1 MSTSSLNPLFSIVI
15 VTYNSAAHI
24 ENCIHSIMKNIDISN
39 YEIIIVDNCSTDETV
54 NIIRKYNNV
63 VLTVNSQNYGFATA
77 NNKGFKIARGEYV
90 IVLNPD
96 VNFTSE
102 TNVMKMLEYF
112 KETRDTGIIAPKLY
126 YRNGDVQ
133 ENARSFPN
141 ILVLLI
147 RGLKLENR
155 FRRYKFY
162 NKKVGNS
169 NPEIVKN
176 VDWVIGAFFII
187 QRKLLVELNY
197 FDPKYFMYYE
207 DADLCLRAA
216 KKGYRVIYYP
226 FVSAIHDYMRESSK
240 KYFSKLKFIHI
251 QSVLRF
257 YTKKIGLIKI

>member
-1 MSTSSLNPLFSIVI
+1 
-15 VTYNSAAHI
+15 
-24 ENCIHSIMKNIDISN
+24 MKNIDIDD
-39 YEIIIVDNCSTDETV
+39 YETIVVDNCSSDDTV
-54 NIIRKYNNV
+54 NIVKKYSDV
-63 VLTVNSQNYGFATA
+63 IVMTNSKNYGFATA

-90 IVLNPD
+90 VVLNPD
-96 VNFTSE
+96 VNFTKE
-102 TNVMKMLEYF
+102 TNVIKMIEYF
-112 KETRDTGIIAPKLY
+112 KETHDAGIIAPKLY

-141 ILVLLI
+141 IWVLLI

-155 FRRYKFY
+155 FSRYKFY
-162 NKKVGNS
+162 KNKVSNNNS
-169 NPEIVKN
+169 EIVKS
-176 VDWVIGAFFII
+176 VDWVIGAFFLI

-251 QSVLRF
+251 QSVIRF
-257 YTKKIGLIKI
+257 YSKKIGLIKI

>member
-1 MSTSSLNPLFSIVI
+1 MPSTNPLLSIII
-15 VTYNSAAHI
+15 VTYNSAGHI
-24 ENCIHSIMKNIDISN
+24 ENCIRSIMKNIDIDD
-39 YEIIIVDNCSTDETV
+39 YETIVVDNCSSDDTV
-54 NIIRKYNNV
+54 NIVKKYSDV
-63 VLTVNSQNYGFATA
+63 IVIINSKNYGFATA

-90 IVLNPD
+90 VVLNPD
-96 VNFTSE
+96 VNFTKE
-102 TNVMKMLEYF
+102 TNVIKMIEYF
-112 KETRDTGIIAPKLY
+112 KETHDAGIIAPKLY

-141 ILVLLI
+141 IWVLLI

-155 FRRYKFY
+155 FSRYKFY
-162 NKKVGNS
+162 KNKVSNNNS
-169 NPEIVKN
+169 EIVKS
-176 VDWVIGAFFII
+176 VDWVIGAFFLI

-251 QSVLRF
+251 QSVIRF
-257 YTKKIGLIKI
+257 YSKKIGLIKI